1 MTKFGYHNGVVDQA
15 YTDVMES
22 ICIMIDHA
30 KVFYSSQKTLEPSR
44 SRQRSPLAVQGI
56 EEIQK
61 SPLPSGLLPDN
72 MENIHRPMTALAT
85 WNSGHAMPSQNFKSL
100 SNVGLPSKRARIS
113 SNFSSLVASSEASEA
128 QNMPIS
134 PEIGDGVDPKQIRQK
149 ISNIVGSQIADHKMS
164 HTGRPTGQKTMI
176 SNWLSN
182 INHQEMHNFKS
193 SRRYRETGVW
203 LSTTPEFQ
211 HWRDTSQSSLFWLHG
226 ARTLSVQI
234 LSVSKC

>member
-22 ICIMIDHA
+22 ICIMIDDA
-30 KVFYSSQKTLEPSR
+30 KVFYYSPRTLEPSL

-61 SPLPSGLLPDN
+61 STLPSGLLPDN
-72 MENIHRPMTALAT
+72 MENIHRPMTALAP
-85 WNSGHAMPSQNFKSL
+85 WNSGHAVPSQNFKSF
-100 SNVGLPSKRARIS
+100 SNVGLPKKRARTS
-113 SNFSSLVASSEASEA
+113 SDLSSLVASSEASEA
-128 QNMPIS
+128 QSMPFS
-134 PEIGDGVDPKQIRQK
+134 LDIGHGVNPKETRQK
-149 ISNIVGSQIADHKMS
+149 ISNIVGSQNADHKMS
-164 HTGRPTGQKTMI
+164 QTSRSTGQEPMI

-182 INHQEMHNFKS
+182 INHLEMHNFTCS
-193 SRRYRETGVW
+193 QRYRETGVW

-211 HWRDTSQSSLFWLHG
+211 HWRDTSQPSLFWLHG
-226 ARTLSVQI
+226 ARRLSFQI

>member
-22 ICIMIDHA
+22 ICIMVDHA
-30 KVFYSSQKTLEPSR
+30 KAFCSSQRTLEPSL

-61 SPLPSGLLPDN
+61 STLPSGLLPDN

-85 WNSGHAMPSQNFKSL
+85 WNSGHAMPSQNFKAF
-100 SNVGLPSKRARIS
+100 SNVGLPKKRARIS
-113 SNFSSLVASSEASEA
+113 SDFSSLVESSEASEA
-128 QNMPIS
+128 QNMPFS
-134 PEIGDGVDPKQIRQK
+134 LDIGHSVNPKETRQK
-149 ISNIVGSQIADHKMS
+149 ISNIVGSKNADHEMS
-164 HTGRPTGQKTMI
+164 HTSRSTGQKTMI

-182 INHQEMHNFKS
+182 INHQEMHNFNG

-211 HWRDTSQSSLFWLHG
+211 HWRDTSRPSLFLATW
-226 ARTLSVQI
+226 RT
-234 LSVSKC
+234 